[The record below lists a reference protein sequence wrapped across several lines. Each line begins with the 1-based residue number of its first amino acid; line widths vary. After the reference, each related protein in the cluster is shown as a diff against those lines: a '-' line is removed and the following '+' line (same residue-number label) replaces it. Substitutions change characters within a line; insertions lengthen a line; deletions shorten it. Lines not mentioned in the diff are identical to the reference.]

1 MSDQAKN
8 GEHEEGR
15 PDCESVVRSL
25 WDFIDAELDDA
36 SLEVIDRHLE
46 ACGHCR
52 AHADFEQRLV
62 DELAALR
69 RQHSDPDSLKAQV
82 EAALKELRTR
92 SQT

>member
-1 MSDQAKN
+1 MSNQAKN

-46 ACGHCR
+46 A
-52 AHADFEQRLV
+52 
-62 DELAALR
+62 LR
-69 RQHSDPDSLKAQV
+69 RQHSDPDALKVRV